1 MIEPMDNRLDG
12 LPDHVRAALEDFI
25 AAAVRAS
32 GENLR
37 SAILFGSA
45 AEGQLRPTSDVNLI
59 LVFGEARLAELERL
73 RGDLSFAHA
82 AIGLEVMFLEEHEIQ
97 VAAQAF
103 AVKFTDILSR
113 HRVLHGSDV
122 FASLKISREATLN
135 RLRQVLVNLTLRL
148 RERYALIGAREEQLS
163 FLIADVS
170 GPIRAC
176 AAAILGLEG
185 ERAASPKEALEIL
198 APRLPGGDRAGLL
211 MNVSSARQERELT
224 PAAVDAS
231 IGGLLELLRAMYR
244 YIAAWS

>member
-82 AIGLEVMFLEEHEIQ
+82 AIGLEVMFLEAAEIN

-113 HRVLHGSDV
+113 HRVLHGSDA
-122 FASLKISREATLN
+122 FARLKISREATLN

-148 RERYALIGAREEQLS
+148 RERYALIGARQEQLS
-163 FLIADVS
+163 LVIADAS
-170 GPIRAC
+170 GPVRAC
-176 AAAILGLEG
+176 AAAVLGLEG
-185 ERAASPKEALEIL
+185 KHAASPKEALEIL
-198 APRLPGGDRAGLL
+198 APRLPGGDWTGLL
-211 MNVSSARQERELT
+211 TNVSSARRERDLT
-224 PAAVDAS
+224 PAIVDAT
-231 IGGLLELLRAMYR
+231 IEGLLDLLRAMYR
-244 YIAAWS
+244 YIGNWN